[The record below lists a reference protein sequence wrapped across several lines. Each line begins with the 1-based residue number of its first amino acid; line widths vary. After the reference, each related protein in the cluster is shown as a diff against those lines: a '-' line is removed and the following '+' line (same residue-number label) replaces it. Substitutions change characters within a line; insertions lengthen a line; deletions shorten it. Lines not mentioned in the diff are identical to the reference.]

1 MKVHCETT
9 EISPA
14 VVQFSRLLAIFCG
27 FEFSPCFWND
37 SRRRFPR
44 QNPWSNYGGFELSDW
59 YISKK
64 KAGEDFGIVLE
75 CLGFGW
81 RLDRVSPLRKRR
93 GSGDSP
99 GLQNRRLA
107 PCGVNGAFDS
117 HTLPPI
123 SSLLSLGIAQDF
135 SSGPRNP
142 RLARATV
149 QWREAPQVDY
159 RNNTNAPFQHHWPE
173 RGIPLLEKGQ
183 SGDKRRCNRAA
194 VNYMC
199 FPALLSSSE
208 TRDAPAGVG
217 LTASPVTIS
226 CALTAFP

>member
-123 SSLLSLGIAQDF
+123 SFVPSVPSDPAPPRSRFRRRVPTLASSPRKRGSSLPLRTGSKRRKQIA
-135 SSGPRNP
+135 G
-142 RLARATV
+142 AIT
-149 QWREAPQVDY
+149 Y
-159 RNNTNAPFQHHWPE
+159 APFQHFGLNGAFFSAE
-173 RGIPLLEKGQ
+173 SQ
-183 SGDKRRCNRAA
+183 SGDNQRVAARR
-194 VNYMC
+194 
-199 FPALLSSSE
+199 
-208 TRDAPAGVG
+208 
-217 LTASPVTIS
+217 
-226 CALTAFP
+226 

>member
-123 SSLLSLGIAQDF
+123 FSATCKLPHITADLASSAPVACWLHK
-135 SSGPRNP
+135 SSK
-142 RLARATV
+142 A
-149 QWREAPQVDY
+149 
-159 RNNTNAPFQHHWPE
+159 F
-173 RGIPLLEKGQ
+173 I
-183 SGDKRRCNRAA
+183 AA
-194 VNYMC
+194 V
-199 FPALLSSSE
+199 AS
-208 TRDAPAGVG
+208 AG
-217 LTASPVTIS
+217 TDFT
-226 CALTAFP
+226 